1 MLSPM
6 TSTGRKKGAASF
18 CFFNDRIVDWQNRN
32 CAMLRFDG
40 PAGEFDDGGVS
51 TASTID
57 IAADEGGGGA
67 AEVGGGVADLRDGA
81 KDRRNEHNCN
91 DVEKNGSLRA

>member
-40 PAGEFDDGGVS
+40 PAGELDDGGVS
-51 TASTID
+51 TVSTID
-57 IAADEGGGGA
+57 IAADEGGGEA
-67 AEVGGGVADLRDGA
+67 ADVGGGVADLRDAA
-81 KDRRNEHNCN
+81 KGGRNEHACN
-91 DVEKNGSLRA
+91 DEEKNVSLRA